1 MNTFASGRCGF
12 LTAPH
17 RCRGRLKRRSRKQ
30 RLQIWS
36 VSLILK
42 FTMKRKRFNV
52 NIRRFA
58 RFGFVLAI
66 VPLIVGLS
74 ACDQIGQLLIP
85 AVPEI
90 EGLTGEIRIGVSLPL
105 TGRFVKAFGYL
116 PTQQG
121 FELAREEINHSGMLG
136 DTKITFIAEDDRGTV
151 KGAIEAFNKLIH
163 QAGVPA
169 ILGPGLSSQA
179 QEVFPIAQQN
189 GVVAFSPNS
198 GASGLSALGDFAFRA
213 ALTTDVLIP
222 SGIKATQAK
231 LGYQRVATI
240 YDESDFYSTDS
251 DTVARTTFADN
262 GIKVLTTETFQT
274 GATDLSAQLI
284 RIKETNPEVIFI
296 SALSP
301 DISAIL
307 IQARRLGIPDS
318 VPFII
323 PDLPSDEIQ
332 AAGDAAEGVI
342 TFTGWASIAD
352 TPGNQAFIQNYR
364 TKYGIEPNI
373 FAAQSYAAV
382 YILAGAIA
390 EAQFTD
396 PTAIRDTLAKTKDF
410 GTVLGQFSFNAVG
423 DAVYDP
429 VVLIVENGAFQI
441 FK

>member
-1 MNTFASGRCGF
+1 M
-12 LTAPH
+12 
-17 RCRGRLKRRSRKQ
+17 
-30 RLQIWS
+30 
-36 VSLILK
+36 
-42 FTMKRKRFNV
+42 
-52 NIRRFA
+52 
-58 RFGFVLAI
+58 FVLA
-66 VPLIVGLS
+66 VAVLIVGLS
-74 ACDQIGQLLIP
+74 ACDQIGQLLSP
-85 AVPEI
+85 ATPQM
-90 EGLTGEIRIGVSLPL
+90 EGLNGEIRIGLSLPL
-105 TGRFVKAFGYL
+105 TGRFVAAFGYL

-136 DTKITFIAEDDRGTV
+136 DAKIAFIAKDDRGTV
-151 KGAIEAFNKLIH
+151 EGAIEAFNKLIH
-163 QAGVPA
+163 QSGVPA

-189 GVVAFSPNS
+189 RVVVFSPTS
-198 GASGLSALGDFAFRA
+198 GASSLSALGDFAFRA

-240 YDESDFYSTDS
+240 YDKSDFYSTDS
-251 DTVARTTFADN
+251 DTVARAAFADN

-274 GATDLSAQLI
+274 GTTDFSAQLT
-284 RIKETNPEVIFI
+284 RIKDSNPDAIFL

-307 IQARRLGIPDS
+307 IQGRQLGIPDS

-342 TFTGWASIAD
+342 SFTGWASIAD

-382 YILAGAIA
+382 YILAEAIV
-390 EAQFTD
+390 EAQSTD
-396 PTAIRDTLAKTKDF
+396 PTAIRDALANTNSFD
-410 GTVLGQFSFNAVG
+410 TVLGQFSFNAVG

-429 VVLIVENGAFQI
+429 VVLIVENGDFQI